1 MQIAPD
7 TIRLGK
13 VAPVGFGDEL
23 DAVLSMFTVEPSTGC
38 TKCADGYIL
47 DDSNKPIRQC
57 ECMPARRAAALEPW
71 KREETDNLIASM
83 LPRYDLRK
91 TVKKPWYDKIPT
103 GSCWL
108 WGRSQE
114 GKTHAIGWALAR
126 QIKQAQSSFRW
137 VRVKAPELALA
148 FDNMKRWDDP
158 WGNKG
163 RDLIDQIDKA
173 DAINFEEIDKFGN
186 FTEARWTLF
195 FNVLDECLEKGK
207 VVRVSSQFSIEHLV
221 QNIVANV
228 KKEAEAKARDGVAP
242 SETRFY
248 ELMKNAEIQ
257 V

>member
-1 MQIAPD
+1 MQAASD
-7 TIRLGK
+7 SLRLNK
-13 VAPVGFGDEL
+13 TSGFGAEL
-23 DAVLSMFTVEPSTGC
+23 EAILSMFKVESDGGC

-47 DDSNKPIRQC
+47 DLNNKPVAQC
-57 ECMPARRAAALEPW
+57 ECMPLRKAAELEPW
-71 KREETDNLIASM
+71 KKAETEKLIQAM

-91 TVKKPWYDKIPT
+91 TVKKPWYDKIPL

-137 VRVKAPELALA
+137 VRVKAPALALA
-148 FDNMKRWDDP
+148 LDNMKRWDDP
-158 WGNKG
+158 WGDKG
-163 RDLIDQIDKA
+163 RALIDQIDEA

-186 FTEARWTLF
+186 FTEARWVLF
-195 FNVLDECLEKGK
+195 FNIIDEALEKGK
-207 VVRVSSQFSIEHLV
+207 VVRVSSQFSIAHIV

-228 KKEAEAKARDGVAP
+228 KKEAEAKERDGVAP

-248 ELMKNAEIQ
+248 ELMKGAEIQ